1 MHDSKEH
8 ILNSALQL
16 FLEKGFEAATMMDLV
31 RASGFSKGAFYH
43 HFKNK
48 EDLYHA
54 TIEHFFLRYFQEAP
68 PSENLSLKELALGF
82 AGGYARMLS
91 EVQLVVPDLTAYYRF
106 LFSVLPR
113 VRPELQS
120 FQQQARAA
128 LVLACQRDCPLSPI
142 NPEEAADHVLS
153 LIEGA
158 GVLTV
163 MQQEPF
169 EATVTKQ
176 LEAYLNLLQSQVQ
189 PKV

>member
-54 TIEHFFLRYFQEAP
+54 TIEHFFLRYFQQSP
-68 PSENLSLKELALGF
+68 LSENLSLKELALGF
-82 AGGYARMLS
+82 AGGYAQMLS
-91 EVQLVVPDLTAYYRF
+91 EVQLVAPDLTAYYRF

-113 VRPELQS
+113 VRPELQV
-120 FQQQARAA
+120 FHQQARAA
-128 LVLACQRDCPLSPI
+128 LVLAIQRDCPQSPI
-142 NPEEAADHVLS
+142 PPEQAADHVLS

-158 GVLTV
+158 GVLAV
-163 MQQEPF
+163 MQQVPF
-169 EATVTKQ
+169 EATVTRH
-176 LEAYLNLLQSQVQ
+176 LESYLKLLQSSE
-189 PKV
+189 